1 MIKSKKI
8 VAIIPARGGSKSLP
22 KKNIKPLCG
31 KPLILWSIEAAKES
45 KYIDRVVV
53 STEDKEIGGI
63 AERGG
68 AEVLWR
74 PRELASDTATT
85 VSVLQHALENI
96 PLDIIVL
103 LQPTSPIRINNL
115 IDRAIERFLESEADT
130 LATGFIRH
138 DYQWGTFNNLPR
150 QQLKG
155 WFYDD
160 GNIYIHKPDYLKQ
173 GKWFGQKREQMVIDK
188 YYNFEIDEEVNFFI
202 IENLMKNYIKN
213 KIKNK

>member
-1 MIKSKKI
+1 MIKNKKI
-8 VAIIPARGGSKSLP
+8 VAIIPARGESKGVP

-45 KYIDRVVV
+45 KYIDRIVV
-53 STEDKEIGGI
+53 STEDKEIGEI
-63 AERGG
+63 AQQGG

-74 PRELASDTATT
+74 PHELASDTATT
-85 VSVLQHALENI
+85 VSVLQHTLENI

-115 IDRAIERFLESEADT
+115 IDRAIERFLENEADT

-138 DYQWGTFNNLPR
+138 DYQWGIFNNLPR

-173 GKWFGQKREQMVIDK
+173 GKWFGQKREQMVVDR
-188 YYNFEIDEEVNFFI
+188 YYNFEIDDEFDFWLNEQI
-202 IENLMKNYIKN
+202 LKKTLNLK
-213 KIKNK
+213 

>member
-1 MIKSKKI
+1 MIKNKKI
-8 VAIIPARGGSKSLP
+8 VAIIPARGGSKDLP

-31 KPLILWSIEAAKES
+31 KPLILWSVEVAKES
-45 KYIDRVVV
+45 KYIDRIVV
-53 STEDKEIGGI
+53 STEDKEIGEI
-63 AERGG
+63 AKQGG

-85 VSVLQHALENI
+85 VSVLQHAIENI

-115 IDRAIERFLESEADT
+115 IDRAIERFLEKGADT
-130 LATGFIRH
+130 LATGSMRH
-138 DYQWGTFNNLPR
+138 DYQWGIFNNLPR
-150 QQLKG
+150 QQLKD

-173 GKWFGQKREQMVIDK
+173 GKWFGQKREQMVIDR
-188 YYNFEIDEEVNFFI
+188 YYNFEIDDEIDFFI
-202 IENLMKNYIKN
+202 IEALVKGYTKN